1 LDSRLSQFENET
13 KRFPLE
19 LTFPL
24 VAGDRRADD
33 LALVALG
40 VLHLA
45 GREGLSGGGAG
56 TAGRWLEAGCKGCGM
71 GELSGIGVGGAG
83 EGAGDGTGSGLR
95 VVSGRNEDLWW
106 FLAAAGA
113 TDAAAWKRKR
123 DFGWKSG
130 GGGWD
135 VREAWRVGW
144 DTGTAASCCSS
155 GCWSKV
161 VRVERHTGTHIRIVE
176 VTQPGGDRGRIEW
189 VARIQGTR
197 SGAPRIL

>member
-1 LDSRLSQFENET
+1 LHLGKLLDPRLSQFENEI
-13 KRFPLE
+13 KRSPLE

-130 GGGWD
+130 GGGLAL
-135 VREAWRVGW
+135 RLHSESLYLMLYILEYIGPPMEENSRQYLHFAWNQHMLLVLPVCLFR
-144 DTGTAASCCSS
+144 
-155 GCWSKV
+155 
-161 VRVERHTGTHIRIVE
+161 
-176 VTQPGGDRGRIEW
+176 
-189 VARIQGTR
+189 
-197 SGAPRIL
+197 